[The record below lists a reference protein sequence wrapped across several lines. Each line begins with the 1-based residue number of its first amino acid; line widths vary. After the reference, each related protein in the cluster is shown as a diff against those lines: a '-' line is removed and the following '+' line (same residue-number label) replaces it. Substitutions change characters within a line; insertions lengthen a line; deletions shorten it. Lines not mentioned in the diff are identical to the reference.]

1 MKYVKIELPDEFYC
15 GCCSEC
21 PFYYEED
28 YYSEE
33 DGWDFNPKC
42 CLGFNWNECL
52 LDIKEE

>member
-28 YYSEE
+28 YKRSR
-33 DGWDFNPKC
+33 
-42 CLGFNWNECL
+42 
-52 LDIKEE
+52 KE